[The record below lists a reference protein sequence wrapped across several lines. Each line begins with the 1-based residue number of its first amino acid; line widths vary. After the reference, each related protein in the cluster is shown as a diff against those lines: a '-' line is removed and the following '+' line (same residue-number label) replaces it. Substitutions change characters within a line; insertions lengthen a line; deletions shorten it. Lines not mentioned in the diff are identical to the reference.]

1 MTSPSRSKINRLLT
15 AWPKGTVAPMTWL
28 EVQGV
33 PRQLADSYCKTGWLR
48 RLARGA
54 YVRVDDHKVEWAG
67 AIWSMQRLLQMT
79 VHPGGKT
86 ALVLLGDAH
95 FLPLSGGRVML
106 FGAPTEKLPAWF
118 RTHDWGVKVVYTT
131 TNLFPS
137 GSDLGFSEF
146 PIPDLTLRVSGRE
159 RAILELLHLVPE
171 KEAFDE
177 AKLLMEGL
185 TTLRPSVL
193 QPLLEN
199 CNSVKAKRLFL
210 SLAESSGHAWLR
222 KLDLARIDL
231 GKGKRVLVK
240 NAKGGR
246 LDAKYQIVLPVSR
259 EESEAIE
266 ERP

>member
-1 MTSPSRSKINRLLT
+1 
-15 AWPKGTVAPMTWL
+15 MTWL
-28 EVQGV
+28 EAHGV

-54 YVRVDDHKVEWAG
+54 YVRADDQKVEWTG
-67 AIWSMQRLLQMT
+67 ATWTMQRLLQMT

-86 ALVLLGDAH
+86 ALELLGDAH
-95 FLPLSGGRVML
+95 FLPLAGGRVTL
-106 FGAPTEKLPAWF
+106 FGAPAEKLPAWF
-118 RTHDWGVKVVYTT
+118 RTHDWGVKITYTT
-131 TNLFPS
+131 TNLFPA
-137 GSDLGFSEF
+137 GSALGFSEF
-146 PIPDLTLRVSGRE
+146 SVRDLTLRVPGRE
-159 RAILELLHLVPE
+159 RAMLELLHLVPE
-171 KEAFDE
+171 KEPFDE

-199 CNSVKAKRLFL
+199 CNSVKAKRLLL

-259 EESEAIE
+259 EESEATG